1 MLASLTILAC
11 IATLPSLVGAY
22 PTSGSGLDR
31 MSLSFASAQT
41 YSLVQEYDDKFTKSQ
56 ELFAVHAG
64 GHPTSTVYSLKARP
78 TTIYRPVS
86 HDIYQAARLR
96 SLHLLESQ
104 PVEWEGIDVL
114 GPDVEDQHTLSQLG
128 RMTGNAYA
136 QRGQKN
142 WYDLDP
148 QWNVVS
154 EFPLNCVLSE

>member
-1 MLASLTILAC
+1 MLASLTIVAC
-11 IATLPSLVGAY
+11 IATIPSLIGAY
-22 PTSGSGLDR
+22 PSTRSDLDR
-31 MSLSFASAQT
+31 TSLSFTSAQT
-41 YSLVQEYDDKFTKSQ
+41 YSLVQEYDDKYTKSQ
-56 ELFAVHAG
+56 ELFTIHPGV
-64 GHPTSTVYSLKARP
+64 HPTSTVFSLKTRP
-78 TTIYRPVS
+78 ITVYRPVS
-86 HDIYQAARLR
+86 HDIYQVARLR

-104 PVEWEGIDVL
+104 PVEWEGVDVL

-154 EFPLNCVLSE
+154 EYPVRCVLSV